1 MIDSELV
8 FYDLTQN
15 KFFVANQYNTG
26 HGDQSIKVRRLQIMK
41 LFLIII
47 MSLLPLNSLTQD
59 NYECD
64 DSINTEAEATSCAM
78 WHSRVISE
86 LSINGYK
93 FIATE
98 TESGWIIE
106 HANLPQRLHLFRFN

>member
-1 MIDSELV
+1 
-8 FYDLTQN
+8 
-15 KFFVANQYNTG
+15 
-26 HGDQSIKVRRLQIMK
+26 MK
-41 LFLIII
+41 LLLIII

-64 DSINTEAEATSCAM
+64 GLINTEAEAISCAM
-78 WHSRVISE
+78 WHSRVISG

-106 HANLPQRLHLFRFN
+106 HANQDLNGSTYSVSIKRNGELIELNSK